1 MLGQSRRCAV
11 LGSPIKH
18 SLSPVLH
25 RAAYEALGLDW
36 SYEAIEVD
44 SSSLEGFLDQLSA
57 PWRGLSLTMP
67 LKRTVMSLLTDVDD
81 WARRSGAAN
90 TVVLESGR
98 RHGHNTDVTGAMAAL
113 VELDLGFKRV
123 TILGAGA
130 TAASIGLAVAELG
143 ARQIVVAARNAANAE
158 DTFMRIRAHPNAP
171 EVTLAAIDQPVD
183 TELLV
188 STIPA
193 SAQPA
198 LQVRAVESVFEVI
211 YDPWPTPLA
220 KLAAER
226 ECPLIDGL
234 DLLAHQAVGQVLLM
248 TGESV
253 PVDVLRTAGRLALEA
268 R

>member
-1 MLGQSRRCAV
+1 M
-11 LGSPIKH
+11 
-18 SLSPVLH
+18 
-25 RAAYEALGLDW
+25 
-36 SYEAIEVD
+36 
-44 SSSLEGFLDQLSA
+44 
-57 PWRGLSLTMP
+57 TMP

-90 TVVLESGR
+90 TVILERGR

-113 VELDLGFKRV
+113 AERELGCKRV

-130 TAASIGLAVAELG
+130 TAASIGLAVAEMG
-143 ARQIVVAARNAANAE
+143 AVQIVIGARNAANAA
-158 DTFMRIRAHPNAP
+158 DTIMRIRAHPNAP
-171 EVTLAAIDQPVD
+171 EVTLAAIDETID

-193 SAQPA
+193 NAQPA
-198 LQVRAVESVFEVI
+198 LQVREVESVFEVI

-220 KLAAER
+220 ELAAER

>member
-1 MLGQSRRCAV
+1 
-11 LGSPIKH
+11 
-18 SLSPVLH
+18 
-25 RAAYEALGLDW
+25 
-36 SYEAIEVD
+36 
-44 SSSLEGFLDQLSA
+44 
-57 PWRGLSLTMP
+57 MP

-81 WARRSGAAN
+81 WAKRAGAAN
-90 TVVLESGR
+90 TVILEAGR
-98 RHGHNTDVTGAMAAL
+98 RSGHNTDVTGAMAAL
-113 VELDLGFKRV
+113 AEREVGLERV

-143 ARQIVVAARNAANAE
+143 AVEIVVAARNAAKAA
-158 DTFMRIRAHPNAP
+158 DSIMRIRAHPNAP
-171 EVTLAAIDQPVD
+171 EVTLATIDHPID
-183 TELLV
+183 TETLV

-198 LQVRAVESVFEVI
+198 LQVRGVESVFEVI

-220 KLAAER
+220 MLAAER

-248 TGESV
+248 TGEAV
-253 PVDVLRTAGRLALEA
+253 PVDVLRAAGRLALES